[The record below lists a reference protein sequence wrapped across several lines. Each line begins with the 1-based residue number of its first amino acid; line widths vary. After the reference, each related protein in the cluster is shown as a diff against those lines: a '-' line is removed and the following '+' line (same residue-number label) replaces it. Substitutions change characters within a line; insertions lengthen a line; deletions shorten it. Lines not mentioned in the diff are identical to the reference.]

1 VSKIRASFANAKK
14 TRKEEG
20 SREEKEEEKRG
31 KRWGTVVAHEDNGG
45 TGVSGKIQGYKKRMQ
60 HV

>member
-31 KRWGTVVAHEDNGG
+31 KR
-45 TGVSGKIQGYKKRMQ
+45 
-60 HV
+60 